1 MRSFHDRFGW
11 LGSVLDILT
20 FLPCTFSPAA
30 ALPSPASYG
39 RRARHTVKRAACA
52 WTD

>member
-20 FLPCTFSPAA
+20 FLPCTFSCGGPAE
-30 ALPSPASYG
+30 PG
-39 RRARHTVKRAACA
+39 
-52 WTD
+52 